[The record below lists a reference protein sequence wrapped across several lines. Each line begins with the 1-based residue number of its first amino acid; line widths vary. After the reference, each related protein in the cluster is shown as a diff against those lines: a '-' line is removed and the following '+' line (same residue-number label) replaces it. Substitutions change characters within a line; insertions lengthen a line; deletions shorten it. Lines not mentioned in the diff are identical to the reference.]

1 MQIKKD
7 LLKREIGGESFLIP
21 MGKTVY
27 SDNGMYLLT
36 ELGGFLWYRLPQARD
51 EEDLLQAV
59 LAEYDV
65 EESTA
70 KSDIRDFIE
79 KLKNMEIL

>member
-36 ELGGFLWYRLPQARD
+36 ELGGFLWDRLPQARD